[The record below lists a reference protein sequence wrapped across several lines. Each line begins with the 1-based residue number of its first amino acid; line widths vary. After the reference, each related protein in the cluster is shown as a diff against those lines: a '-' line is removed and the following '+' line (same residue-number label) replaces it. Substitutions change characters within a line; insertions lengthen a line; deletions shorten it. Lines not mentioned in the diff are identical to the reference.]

1 MINWQ
6 SVIFNSFWILGS
18 ALILAA
24 FSYHYWLAGQENRK
38 LRLQLSETSF
48 LKPVWLGL
56 IFIGIGL
63 TGTSQET
70 WEMVLWGIVTLI
82 AGGFLIGLLR

>member
-6 SVIFNSFWILGS
+6 SVILNSFWIFGL

-24 FSYHYWLAGQENRK
+24 FSYHYWLAGQENRQ
-38 LRLQLSETSF
+38 LRLQLSSPGF
-48 LKPVWLGL
+48 LKPIWLGL
-56 IFIGIGL
+56 AIIGIGL

-70 WEMVLWGIVTLI
+70 WEMLLWGVLTLI
-82 AGGFLIGLLR
+82 AIVFFIGLYR